1 MLALKITEETKRAE
15 ANSMQLNGNGS
26 LDDGAAA
33 Q

>member
-15 ANSMQLNGNGS
+15 ANSMQLNGS
-26 LDDGAAA
+26 HDESAAA